1 MATNLVVARGGIEFV
16 PPISLSFWRW
26 LLAFFILLISTSS
39 FAAEY
44 ETNFN
49 IEKFKFAQKNG
60 KIVVI
65 HSWNK
70 SCSTCAKQKP
80 ILEKA
85 EKDFENVIFMN
96 FEQTKNKNIAELLKI
111 DYWTTIVVY
120 KDNKELAREI
130 GLYSEKDIYN
140 LIKKGI

>member
-1 MATNLVVARGGIEFV
+1 MLFKI
-16 PPISLSFWRW
+16 IMKI
-26 LLAFFILLISTSS
+26 LAFFILLISTSS
-39 FAAEY
+39 FAGEY

-49 IEKFKFAQKNG
+49 IEKFKIAQNNG

-70 SCSTCAKQKP
+70 SCGTCAKQKP

-85 EKDFENVIFMN
+85 KKDFENIIFMN
-96 FEQTKNKNIAELLKI
+96 FEQTKNKDIAELLNI

-130 GLYSEKDIYN
+130 GLYNERDIYN
-140 LIKKGI
+140 LIKKSI

>member
-1 MATNLVVARGGIEFV
+1 MLFRI
-16 PPISLSFWRW
+16 IMKI
-26 LLAFFILLISTSS
+26 LAFFILLISTSS
-39 FAAEY
+39 FAGEY

-49 IEKFKFAQKNG
+49 IEKFKFAQNNG

-70 SCSTCAKQKP
+70 FCSTCAKQKP

-85 EKDFENVIFMN
+85 KKDFENVIFMN
-96 FEQTKNKNIAELLKI
+96 FEQTKNKDIADLLNI

-130 GLYSEKDIYN
+130 GLYNERDIYN

>member
-1 MATNLVVARGGIEFV
+1 MLFRI
-16 PPISLSFWRW
+16 IMKI
-26 LLAFFILLISTSS
+26 LAFFILLISTNS
-39 FAAEY
+39 FAGEY

-49 IEKFKFAQKNG
+49 IEKFKFAQNNG

-85 EKDFENVIFMN
+85 KKDFENVIFMN
-96 FEQTKNKNIAELLKI
+96 FEQTKNKDIAELLKI

-130 GLYSEKDIYN
+130 GLYNERDIYN
-140 LIKKGI
+140 LIKKGIQS

>member
-1 MATNLVVARGGIEFV
+1 MKI
-16 PPISLSFWRW
+16 
-26 LLAFFILLISTSS
+26 LAFFILLISTSS
-39 FAAEY
+39 FANEY
-44 ETNFN
+44 EANFN
-49 IEKFKFAQKNG
+49 IEKFKSAQKNG

-85 EKDFENVIFMN
+85 KKDFQNVIFMS
-96 FEQTKNKNIAELLKI
+96 FEQTKNRDIANLLKI

-130 GLYSEKDIYN
+130 GLYREEDIYN

>member
-1 MATNLVVARGGIEFV
+1 MLFRI
-16 PPISLSFWRW
+16 IMKI
-26 LLAFFILLISTSS
+26 LAFFILLISTSS
-39 FAAEY
+39 FAGEY

-49 IEKFKFAQKNG
+49 IEKFKFAQNNG

-70 SCSTCAKQKP
+70 SCGTCAKQKP

-85 EKDFENVIFMN
+85 KKDFENIIFMN
-96 FEQTKNKNIAELLKI
+96 IEQTKNKHIAELLKI

-130 GLYSEKDIYN
+130 GLYNERDIYN

>member
-1 MATNLVVARGGIEFV
+1 MLFKI
-16 PPISLSFWRW
+16 IMKI
-26 LLAFFILLISTSS
+26 LAFFILLISTSS
-39 FAAEY
+39 FAGEY

-49 IEKFKFAQKNG
+49 IEKFKFAQNNG

-70 SCSTCAKQKP
+70 SCGTCAKQKP

-85 EKDFENVIFMN
+85 KKDFENVIFMN
-96 FEQTKNKNIAELLKI
+96 FEQTKNKDIAKLLKV

-130 GLYSEKDIYN
+130 GLYKEDDIYN

>member
-1 MATNLVVARGGIEFV
+1 MLFRITMKI
-16 PPISLSFWRW
+16 
-26 LLAFFILLISTSS
+26 LAFFILLISTNS
-39 FAAEY
+39 FAGEY
-44 ETNFN
+44 ETNFD
-49 IEKFKFAQKNG
+49 IEKFKFAQNSG

-70 SCSTCAKQKP
+70 SCGTCAKQKP

-85 EKDFENVIFMN
+85 KKDFENVIFMN
-96 FEQTKNKNIAELLKI
+96 FEQTKNKDIAKLLKV

-120 KDNKELAREI
+120 KDNKELVREI
-130 GLYSEKDIYN
+130 GLFKEEDIYN

>member
-1 MATNLVVARGGIEFV
+1 MLFRI
-16 PPISLSFWRW
+16 IMKI
-26 LLAFFILLISTSS
+26 LAFFILLISTSS
-39 FAAEY
+39 FAGEY

-49 IEKFKFAQKNG
+49 IEKFKFAQNNG

-85 EKDFENVIFMN
+85 KKDFENVIFMN
-96 FEQTKNKNIAELLKI
+96 FEQTKNKDIAELLKI

-120 KDNKELAREI
+120 KYNKELAREI
-130 GLYSEKDIYN
+130 GLYNERDIYN

>member
-1 MATNLVVARGGIEFV
+1 MLFKI
-16 PPISLSFWRW
+16 IMKI
-26 LLAFFILLISTSS
+26 LAFFILLISTSS
-39 FAAEY
+39 FAGEY
-44 ETNFN
+44 ETNFD
-49 IEKFKFAQKNG
+49 IEKFKFAQNNG

-70 SCSTCAKQKP
+70 SCGTCAKQKP

-85 EKDFENVIFMN
+85 KKDFENVIFMN
-96 FEQTKNKNIAELLKI
+96 FEPTKNKDIAKLLKV

-130 GLYSEKDIYN
+130 GLYNERDIYN

>member
-1 MATNLVVARGGIEFV
+1 M
-16 PPISLSFWRW
+16 LSRIIMKI
-26 LLAFFILLISTSS
+26 LAFFIVLISTST
-39 FAAEY
+39 FASEY

-49 IEKFKFAQKNG
+49 VEKFKFAQNNG

-70 SCSTCAKQKP
+70 SCGTCAKQKP

-85 EKDFENVIFMN
+85 KKDFENVIFMN
-96 FEQTKNKNIAELLKI
+96 FEQTKNKDIAKLLKV

-130 GLYSEKDIYN
+130 GLYNQEDIYN

>member
-1 MATNLVVARGGIEFV
+1 MLFKI
-16 PPISLSFWRW
+16 IMKI
-26 LLAFFILLISTSS
+26 LAFFIVLISTNS
-39 FAAEY
+39 FAGEY
-44 ETNFN
+44 ETNFD
-49 IEKFKFAQKNG
+49 IEKFKFAQNNG

-70 SCSTCAKQKP
+70 SCGTCAKQKP

-85 EKDFENVIFMN
+85 KKDFENVIFMN
-96 FEQTKNKNIAELLKI
+96 FEQTKNKDIAELLKI

-120 KDNKELAREI
+120 KDNKELVREI
-130 GLYSEKDIYN
+130 GLYNEKDIYN

>member
-1 MATNLVVARGGIEFV
+1 MLFRI
-16 PPISLSFWRW
+16 IMKI
-26 LLAFFILLISTSS
+26 LAFFILLISTTS
-39 FAAEY
+39 FAGDY

-49 IEKFKFAQKNG
+49 IEKFKFAQNNG

-70 SCSTCAKQKP
+70 SCGTCAKQKP

-85 EKDFENVIFMN
+85 KKDFQNVIFMN
-96 FEQTKNKNIAELLKI
+96 FEQIKNKDIAELLKI

-130 GLYSEKDIYN
+130 GLYNERDIYN

>member
-1 MATNLVVARGGIEFV
+1 MLFRI
-16 PPISLSFWRW
+16 IMKI
-26 LLAFFILLISTSS
+26 LAFFILLISTSS
-39 FAAEY
+39 FAGEY

-49 IEKFKFAQKNG
+49 IEKFKFAQNNG

-70 SCSTCAKQKP
+70 SCGTCAKQKP

-85 EKDFENVIFMN
+85 KKDFENVIFMN
-96 FEQTKNKNIAELLKI
+96 FEQTKNKDIAKLLKI

-120 KDNKELAREI
+120 KDNKELVREI
-130 GLYSEKDIYN
+130 GLYNKSDIYN

>member
-1 MATNLVVARGGIEFV
+1 MLFRI
-16 PPISLSFWRW
+16 IMKI
-26 LLAFFILLISTSS
+26 LAFFILLISTSS
-39 FAAEY
+39 FAGEY

-49 IEKFKFAQKNG
+49 IEKFKFAQNNG

-80 ILEKA
+80 ILDKA
-85 EKDFENVIFMN
+85 KKDFENVIFMN
-96 FEQTKNKNIAELLKI
+96 FEQTKNKDIAKLLKI

-130 GLYSEKDIYN
+130 GLYNENDIYN

>member
-1 MATNLVVARGGIEFV
+1 MLFRI
-16 PPISLSFWRW
+16 IMKI
-26 LLAFFILLISTSS
+26 LAFFILLISTSS
-39 FAAEY
+39 FAGEY

-49 IEKFKFAQKNG
+49 IEKFKFAQNNG

-70 SCSTCAKQKP
+70 SCGTCAKQKP

-85 EKDFENVIFMN
+85 KKDFENVIFMN
-96 FEQTKNKNIAELLKI
+96 FEQTKNKDIAKLLKV

-120 KDNKELAREI
+120 KDNKELVREI
-130 GLYSEKDIYN
+130 GLYNEKDIYN

>member
-1 MATNLVVARGGIEFV
+1 MLFRI
-16 PPISLSFWRW
+16 IMKI
-26 LLAFFILLISTSS
+26 LAFFILLISTSS
-39 FAAEY
+39 FAGEY
-44 ETNFN
+44 KTNFD
-49 IEKFKFAQKNG
+49 IEKFKFAQNNG

-70 SCSTCAKQKP
+70 SCGTCAKQKP

-85 EKDFENVIFMN
+85 KKDFENVIFMN
-96 FEQTKNKNIAELLKI
+96 FEQTKNKDIAKLLKV

-130 GLYSEKDIYN
+130 GLYNQEDIYN

>member
-1 MATNLVVARGGIEFV
+1 MLFRI
-16 PPISLSFWRW
+16 IMKI
-26 LLAFFILLISTSS
+26 LAFFILLISTSS
-39 FAAEY
+39 FAGEY

-49 IEKFKFAQKNG
+49 IEKFKFAQNNG
-60 KIVVI
+60 KIVVV

-70 SCSTCAKQKP
+70 SCGTCAKQKP

-85 EKDFENVIFMN
+85 KKDFENIIFMN
-96 FEQTKNKNIAELLKI
+96 FEQTKNKDIAELLKI

-130 GLYSEKDIYN
+130 GLYNERDIYN

>member
-1 MATNLVVARGGIEFV
+1 MLFRI
-16 PPISLSFWRW
+16 IMKI
-26 LLAFFILLISTSS
+26 LAFFILLISTSS
-39 FAAEY
+39 FAGEY

-49 IEKFKFAQKNG
+49 IEKFKFAQNNG

-85 EKDFENVIFMN
+85 KKDFENIIFMN
-96 FEQTKNKNIAELLKI
+96 FEQTKNKDIAELLKI

-130 GLYSEKDIYN
+130 GLYKKEDIYN

>member
-1 MATNLVVARGGIEFV
+1 MLFKI
-16 PPISLSFWRW
+16 IMKI
-26 LLAFFILLISTSS
+26 LAFFILLISTSS
-39 FAAEY
+39 FAGEY
-44 ETNFN
+44 ETNFD
-49 IEKFKFAQKNG
+49 IEKFKFAQNNG

-70 SCSTCAKQKP
+70 SCGTCAKQKP

-85 EKDFENVIFMN
+85 KKDFENVIFMN
-96 FEQTKNKNIAELLKI
+96 FEQTKNKDIAKLLKV

-130 GLYSEKDIYN
+130 GLYNERDIYN

>member
-1 MATNLVVARGGIEFV
+1 M
-16 PPISLSFWRW
+16 LSRIIMKI
-26 LLAFFILLISTSS
+26 LAFFILLISTSS
-39 FAAEY
+39 FAGEY

-49 IEKFKFAQKNG
+49 IEKFNFAQKNG

-85 EKDFENVIFMN
+85 KKDFENVIFMN
-96 FEQTKNKNIAELLKI
+96 FEQTKNKDIAELLKI

-130 GLYSEKDIYN
+130 GLYNEKDIYN

>member
-1 MATNLVVARGGIEFV
+1 MLFKI
-16 PPISLSFWRW
+16 IMKI
-26 LLAFFILLISTSS
+26 LAFFILLISTSS
-39 FAAEY
+39 FAGEY

-49 IEKFKFAQKNG
+49 IEKFKFAQNNG

-70 SCSTCAKQKP
+70 SCGTCAKQKP

-85 EKDFENVIFMN
+85 KKDFENIIFMN
-96 FEQTKNKNIAELLKI
+96 FEQTKNKDIAELLKI

-120 KDNKELAREI
+120 KGNKELAREI
-130 GLYSEKDIYN
+130 GLYNEKDIYN

>member
-1 MATNLVVARGGIEFV
+1 MLFKFMKKILT
-16 PPISLSFWRW
+16 
-26 LLAFFILLISTSS
+26 FFILLISTYS

-44 ETNFN
+44 KSNFN
-49 IEKFKFAQKNG
+49 IEEFKLAQNDG
-60 KIVVI
+60 KVVVI

-70 SCSTCAKQKP
+70 FCTICAKQKP

-85 EKDFENVIFMN
+85 KKDFQNIIFMN
-96 FEQTKNKNIAELLKI
+96 FEQISNKDTAKLLKI

-130 GLYSEKDIYN
+130 GLYNKEGIYN

>member
-1 MATNLVVARGGIEFV
+1 MLFRI
-16 PPISLSFWRW
+16 IMKI
-26 LLAFFILLISTSS
+26 LAFFILLISTSS
-39 FAAEY
+39 FAEEY
-44 ETNFN
+44 KTNFD
-49 IEKFKFAQKNG
+49 IEKFKFAQNNG

-70 SCSTCAKQKP
+70 SCGTCAKQKP

-85 EKDFENVIFMN
+85 KKDFENVIFMN
-96 FEQTKNKNIAELLKI
+96 FEQTKDKDIAKLLKV
-111 DYWTTIVVY
+111 DYWTTIIVY

-130 GLYSEKDIYN
+130 GLYNQEDIYN

>member
-1 MATNLVVARGGIEFV
+1 MLFKI
-16 PPISLSFWRW
+16 IMKI
-26 LLAFFILLISTSS
+26 LAFFILLISTSS
-39 FAAEY
+39 FAGEY
-44 ETNFN
+44 ETNFD
-49 IEKFKFAQKNG
+49 IEKFKFAQNNG

-70 SCSTCAKQKP
+70 SCGTCAKQKP

-85 EKDFENVIFMN
+85 KKDFKNVIFMN
-96 FEQTKNKNIAELLKI
+96 FEQTKNKDIAKLLKV

-130 GLYSEKDIYN
+130 GLYNQEDIYN

>member
-1 MATNLVVARGGIEFV
+1 MKI
-16 PPISLSFWRW
+16 
-26 LLAFFILLISTSS
+26 LAFFILLISTNS
-39 FAAEY
+39 FADEY
-44 ETNFN
+44 KTNFD

-60 KIVVI
+60 KIVII

-85 EKDFENVIFMN
+85 KKEFENVIFMN
-96 FEQTKNKNIAELLKI
+96 FEQTKNKDIAKLLKI

-120 KDNKELAREI
+120 KNNKEIVREI
-130 GLYSEKDIYN
+130 GLYTEKDIYN
-140 LIKKGI
+140 LIRTGIQS

>member
-1 MATNLVVARGGIEFV
+1 M
-16 PPISLSFWRW
+16 LSRIIMKI
-26 LLAFFILLISTSS
+26 LAFFILLISTSS

-70 SCSTCAKQKP
+70 SCGTCAKQKP

-85 EKDFENVIFMN
+85 KKDFENVIFMN
-96 FEQTKNKNIAELLKI
+96 FEQTKNKDIAKLLKV

-120 KDNKELAREI
+120 KNNKELAREI
-130 GLYSEKDIYN
+130 GLYNEEDIYN

>member
-1 MATNLVVARGGIEFV
+1 MLFKFMKKILT
-16 PPISLSFWRW
+16 
-26 LLAFFILLISTSS
+26 FFILLISTYS
-39 FAAEY
+39 FSAEY
-44 ETNFN
+44 KSNFN
-49 IEKFKFAQKNG
+49 IEEFKLAQNDG
-60 KIVVI
+60 KVVVI

-70 SCSTCAKQKP
+70 FCTTCAKQKP

-85 EKDFENVIFMN
+85 KKDFQNIIFMN
-96 FEQTKNKNIAELLKI
+96 FEQIANKDIAKLLKI

-130 GLYSEKDIYN
+130 GLYNKEGIYN

>member
-1 MATNLVVARGGIEFV
+1 MLFKI
-16 PPISLSFWRW
+16 IMKI
-26 LLAFFILLISTSS
+26 LAFFILLISTSS
-39 FAAEY
+39 FAGEY
-44 ETNFN
+44 ETNFD
-49 IEKFKFAQKNG
+49 IEKFKFAQNNG

-70 SCSTCAKQKP
+70 SCGTCAKQKP

-85 EKDFENVIFMN
+85 KKDFENVIFMN
-96 FEQTKNKNIAELLKI
+96 FEQTKNKDVAELLKI

-130 GLYSEKDIYN
+130 GLYNQEDIYN

>member
-1 MATNLVVARGGIEFV
+1 MLFRI
-16 PPISLSFWRW
+16 IMKI
-26 LLAFFILLISTSS
+26 LAFFILLISTST
-39 FAAEY
+39 FAGEY
-44 ETNFN
+44 ETNFD
-49 IEKFKFAQKNG
+49 IEKFKSAQNNG

-85 EKDFENVIFMN
+85 KKDFENIIFMN
-96 FEQTKNKNIAELLKI
+96 FEQTKNKDIAEQLKI

-130 GLYSEKDIYN
+130 GLYNERDIYN

>member
-1 MATNLVVARGGIEFV
+1 MLFRI
-16 PPISLSFWRW
+16 IMKI
-26 LLAFFILLISTSS
+26 LAFFILLISTSS
-39 FAAEY
+39 FAGEY

-49 IEKFKFAQKNG
+49 IEKFKFAQNNG

-85 EKDFENVIFMN
+85 KKDFENVIFMN
-96 FEQTKNKNIAELLKI
+96 FEQTKNKDIAKLLKI

-130 GLYSEKDIYN
+130 GLYNQEDIYN

>member
-1 MATNLVVARGGIEFV
+1 MKI
-16 PPISLSFWRW
+16 
-26 LLAFFILLISTSS
+26 LAFFILLISTNS
-39 FAAEY
+39 FANEY
-44 ETNFN
+44 KTNFD

-60 KIVVI
+60 KIVII

-85 EKDFENVIFMN
+85 KKEFENVIFMN
-96 FEQTKNKNIAELLKI
+96 FEQTKNKDIAKLLKI

-120 KDNKELAREI
+120 KNNKEIVREI
-130 GLYSEKDIYN
+130 GLYREKDIYN
-140 LIKKGI
+140 LIRTGIQS

>member
-1 MATNLVVARGGIEFV
+1 MLFRI
-16 PPISLSFWRW
+16 IMKI
-26 LLAFFILLISTSS
+26 LAFFILLISTTS
-39 FAAEY
+39 FAGDY

-49 IEKFKFAQKNG
+49 IEKFKFAQNNG

-85 EKDFENVIFMN
+85 KKDFENVIFMN
-96 FEQTKNKNIAELLKI
+96 FEQTKNKDVAELLKI

-130 GLYSEKDIYN
+130 GLYNERDIYN

>member
-1 MATNLVVARGGIEFV
+1 MLFRI
-16 PPISLSFWRW
+16 IMKI
-26 LLAFFILLISTSS
+26 LAFFILLISTSS
-39 FAAEY
+39 FAGEY

-49 IEKFKFAQKNG
+49 IEKFKFAQNNG
-60 KIVVI
+60 KLVVI

-70 SCSTCAKQKP
+70 SCGTCAKQKP

-85 EKDFENVIFMN
+85 KKDFQNVIFMN
-96 FEQTKNKNIAELLKI
+96 FEQTKNRDIANLLKI

-120 KDNKELAREI
+120 KNNKELAREI
-130 GLYSEKDIYN
+130 GLYKEEDIYN

>member
-1 MATNLVVARGGIEFV
+1 MLFKI
-16 PPISLSFWRW
+16 IMKI
-26 LLAFFILLISTSS
+26 LAFFILLISTSS
-39 FAAEY
+39 FAGEY

-49 IEKFKFAQKNG
+49 IEKFKFAQNNG

-70 SCSTCAKQKP
+70 SCGTCAKQKP

-85 EKDFENVIFMN
+85 KKDFENIIFMN
-96 FEQTKNKNIAELLKI
+96 FEQTKNKDIAELLKI

-130 GLYSEKDIYN
+130 GLYKEKDIYN